1 MDTSEPIKER
11 NVIVMAVP
19 KSLQATPEYLS
30 ELGYSTEEIGELS
43 REQPVTIIPV
53 YGSDYLLRQMS
64 ENLKTQDNA
73 GTADPMFVVFQKQLV
88 AGLESG
94 YEDFWLWVSDDDGD
108 YEEADKDTAV
118 VLARLHEEGG
128 PLVIGARTYR
138 RTGCK
143 YIEKFCAAFF
153 TQKGADDYLAWNGHN
168 LTQPYVYVHGMYR
181 NAEMI
186 AVRNYF
192 MGKE

>member
-1 MDTSEPIKER
+1 MDTKEL
-11 NVIVMAVP
+11 
-19 KSLQATPEYLS
+19 KSVADVLHHNW
-30 ELGYSTEEIGELS
+30 ELGSGGVGKITLGTYSPQQDQLS
-43 REQPVTIIPV
+43 
-53 YGSDYLLRQMS
+53 QMS
-64 ENLKTQDNA
+64 ANLKTQDNA

-88 AGLESG
+88 SGLESG

-108 YEEADKDTAV
+108 YEEAAKDAAV
-118 VLARLHEEGG
+118 VLARLHAEGG

-143 YIEKFCAAFF
+143 YIEKFCAAFL
-153 TQKGADDYLAWNGHN
+153 TQKGADDYLSWNGHN

>member
-1 MDTSEPIKER
+1 MDTKEPKR
-11 NVIVMAVP
+11 VADVLHHNW
-19 KSLQATPEYLS
+19 
-30 ELGYSTEEIGELS
+30 ELGSGGAGPITLGTYSPQQDLLS
-43 REQPVTIIPV
+43 
-53 YGSDYLLRQMS
+53 QMS
-64 ENLKTQDNA
+64 ANLKTQDNA

-94 YEDFWLWVSDDDGD
+94 YEDFWMWVSDDDGD
-108 YEEADKDTAV
+108 YEEADKETAV

>member
-1 MDTSEPIKER
+1 MDTKEPTSEHLVLR
-11 NVIVMAVP
+11 
-19 KSLQATPEYLS
+19 T
-30 ELGYSTEEIGELS
+30 
-43 REQPVTIIPV
+43 V
-53 YGSDYLLRQMS
+53 YTNDDLLRQMS
-64 ENLKTQDNA
+64 ANLKTQDNA

-108 YEEADKDTAV
+108 YEEADKETAV
-118 VLARLHEEGG
+118 VLARLHEEGR
-128 PLVIGARTYR
+128 PLVIGDRTYR

-153 TQKGADDYLAWNGHN
+153 TQNGADDYLAWNGHN
-168 LTQPYVYVHGMYR
+168 LKQPYVYVHGMYR

-186 AVRNYF
+186 AVRNF
-192 MGKE
+192 FLTREVPQ